1 MNENR
6 IKELQKDQRYL
17 VLQLRL
23 IGKYAESDA
32 DFDLEEEVE
41 KSLEEIR
48 QELFKL
54 TGEDRYHDEPAIR
67 NLWSRVSFWVEERAK
82 EFVCNASE
90 EELYQKYDEYLEK
103 YKEPERF
110 QKFPIFDE
118 DDRKER
124 LISLIYEVKLEEL
137 SKASRI

>member
-6 IKELQKDQRYL
+6 IKELQKDQRSL

-32 DFDLEEEVE
+32 DFELEEEIE
-41 KSLEEIR
+41 KSLEENR

-54 TGEDRYHDEPAIR
+54 TGEDRYHDKPAIR
-67 NLWSRVSFWVEERAK
+67 NLWSHVSFWVEERAK
-82 EFVCNASE
+82 EFVCNASK

-103 YKEPERF
+103 CKGPERYDEL
-110 QKFPIFDE
+110 PIFDE
-118 DDRKER
+118 DDMKER
-124 LISLIYEVKLEEL
+124 LVSLIYKVKLEEL